1 MLTRAEKEALVSEL
15 KEKIE
20 NARALFLTN
29 LVGVGANDS
38 AAIRKSVREAS
49 GAVVVTKN
57 TLFRLASEGT
67 YAEELLKDLKGTNA
81 VAFAFEDAP
90 GVAKAV
96 HEASESND
104 VVSLK
109 DGFLNQKPLTAEE
122 VVALAKLPSR
132 DQMLATLLATFNAPV
147 SAFARV
153 LHAINEKKK
162 EGGEAVEA
170 AATETETTEE
180 AAPEATAS
188 ETAETKT
195 EEA

>member
-1 MLTRAEKEALVSEL
+1 
-15 KEKIE
+15 
-20 NARALFLTN
+20 
-29 LVGVGANDS
+29 
-38 AAIRKSVREAS
+38 
-49 GAVVVTKN
+49 
-57 TLFRLASEGT
+57 
-67 YAEELLKDLKGTNA
+67 
-81 VAFAFEDAP
+81 
-90 GVAKAV
+90 
-96 HEASESND
+96 
-104 VVSLK
+104 
-109 DGFLNQKPLTAEE
+109 
-122 VVALAKLPSR
+122 
-132 DQMLATLLATFNAPV
+132 MLATLLATFNAPV